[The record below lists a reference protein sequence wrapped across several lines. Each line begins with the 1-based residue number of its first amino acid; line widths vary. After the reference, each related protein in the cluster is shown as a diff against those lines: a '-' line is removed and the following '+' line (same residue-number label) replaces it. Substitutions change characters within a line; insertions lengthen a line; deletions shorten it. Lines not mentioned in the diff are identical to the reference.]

1 MVSNARD
8 DLPDPL
14 TPVNTTSCRC
24 CRVRSTPLRLWVRAP
39 RTTNAREGLAEGVEV
54 SSDMDATAALMRKPP
69 SRPCYPIG
77 HLRAAGPFAIWQRL
91 CYSPNSDTIPWLFLP

>member
-39 RTTNAREGLAEGVEV
+39 RTTNARGGLAGGVEV
-54 SSDMDATAALMRKPP
+54 SSDMDATAAPMRY
-69 SRPCYPIG
+69 RQAAHVTPCATRDFHRG
-77 HLRAAGPFAIWQRL
+77 FAIWQRV
-91 CYSPNSDTIPWLFLP
+91 CYSPGSDTIPWLFLP